1 MKKPSSKRPTAG
13 PVRPSK
19 PTADSLDLARKDSL
33 VKRLNERVAS
43 IVRHAGVNNDEI
55 ARWQAKLTRGT
66 RYITKTKV
74 YDPSKMKTSKNR
86 GHGEKA
92 TYELLSRS
100 KKDLAKMSWE
110 DLQRL
115 DEQTKGWGAVKKE
128 AKKVLQDQARA
139 MQEVN
144 PFLPATELPPLN
156 ISITDEQVVDYLQQ
170 KEAVRQ
176 FIEGHSEAFYALIE
190 STGWDDIR
198 DHTTEEIYNAIQG
211 LDPEKYEFSNPLSTV
226 GADYIARREA
236 VRERRRLLGV

>member
-1 MKKPSSKRPTAG
+1 MKKTGSKRPSAG
-13 PVRPSK
+13 RVKPSK
-19 PTADSLDLARKDSL
+19 PTADSLDLARKDSF
-33 VKRLNERVAS
+33 VKRLNERIAS

-55 ARWQAKLTRGT
+55 ARWQVKLTRGT
-66 RYITKTKV
+66 RYVTKTKV
-74 YDPSKMKTSKNR
+74 YDPSKMKTSKNK
-86 GHGEKA
+86 GHGDKA

-115 DEQTKGWGAVKKE
+115 DEQTKGWGSVKKE
-128 AKKVLQDQARA
+128 AKRQLQDQARA

-144 PFLPATELPPLN
+144 PFLPASELPPLN
-156 ISITDEQVVDYLQQ
+156 ISITDEQVVNYLQQ
-170 KEAVRQ
+170 KDAVRQ

-198 DHTTEEIYNAIQG
+198 DHTTEEIYQAIQG
-211 LDPEKYEFSNPLSTV
+211 LDPDKYEFSNPLSTV

-236 VRERRRLLGV
+236 VRERRRTLGI